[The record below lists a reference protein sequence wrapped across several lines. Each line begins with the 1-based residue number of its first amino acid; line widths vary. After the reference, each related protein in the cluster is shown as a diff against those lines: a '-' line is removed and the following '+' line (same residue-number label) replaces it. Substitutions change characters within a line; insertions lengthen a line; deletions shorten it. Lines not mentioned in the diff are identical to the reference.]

1 MIYIF
6 RLKCKAFKIVNT
18 LNNQYTRE
26 PDYIFMTIPEWLEC
40 CVLKHHV

>member
-6 RLKCKAFKIVNT
+6 RLKYKAFKIVNK

-26 PDYIFMTIPEWLEC
+26 PDYIF
-40 CVLKHHV
+40 